1 MTLPGGS
8 VAYRFDGV
16 GLPDGDDVAWW
27 VEDGRLRD
35 TPVDAAEPLPGRYV
49 LPGLVDAHC
58 HLTLLPGEVGPLP
71 ARPDDVAATIE
82 GLRRAG
88 VLALRDTGAH
98 DDTALRLSA
107 AAEGD
112 VQVIACGRFLSSPDH
127 YFPGVYR
134 PVAGDELVAAALA
147 EVASG
152 ARWVKLVADFPP
164 GARAE
169 LAPEPTYDVDTVAAL
184 VAAVHDA
191 GARVAAH
198 VTTSLVRDL
207 VRVGIDSVE
216 HGTALDEATLGEMA
230 RRGTAWTPTLS
241 AVVAPPPPDA
251 PPERLAR
258 REQRIALMRELLP
271 KAVAL
276 GVPVLT
282 GSDVVGTVPGEVAQ
296 LASYGLAPV
305 DALRAATTVARS
317 YLGFDRLQTGAP
329 ADLVTYD
336 DDPRED
342 PEVLARPAAVVA
354 RGVRVR

>member
-1 MTLPGGS
+1 LTTSGERA
-8 VAYRFDGV
+8 AYRFEGV
-16 GLPDGDDVAWW
+16 CLPDGHDVAWW
-27 VEDGRLRD
+27 VEGGLLRD
-35 TPVDAAEPLPGRYV
+35 TPVDAAERLPGRYV

-58 HLTLLPGEVGPLP
+58 HLTLLPGDVGPLP
-71 ARPDDVAATIE
+71 AGPDDVAANVE
-82 GLRRAG
+82 ALRRTG

-98 DDTALRLSA
+98 DDTAVRLSVA
-107 AAEGD
+107 ADGD
-112 VQVIACGRFLSSPDH
+112 VQVVACGRFLSSPGH

-134 PVAGDELVAAALA
+134 PVAGDELVAAASA

-152 ARWVKLVADFPP
+152 ARWVKLIADFPP
-164 GARAE
+164 EAKAE
-169 LAPEPTYDVDTVAAL
+169 LAPESTYGVDTVAAM
-184 VAAVHDA
+184 VDAVHAA

-198 VTTSLVRDL
+198 VTTPLVRDL
-207 VRVGIDSVE
+207 VRIGIDSVE
-216 HGTALDEATLGEMA
+216 HGTGLDEETLGEMA
-230 RRGTAWTPTLS
+230 ERGTAWTPTLS
-241 AVVAPPPPDA
+241 AVIAIPPPDA

-271 KAVAL
+271 KAVSL

-296 LASYGLAPV
+296 LATYGLTPV
-305 DALRAATTVARS
+305 DALRAATTVARR
-317 YLGFDRLQTGAP
+317 YLGFEPLQTGAA

-342 PEVLARPAAVVA
+342 PSVLARPAAVVA